1 MKRFQKQRIKIAVFT
16 VFFLL
21 GCFLSCSFAIMIGM
35 STRTLSRESELVVK
49 GEVIEVVCQWTED
62 RTAIFSTAKVQVE
75 EVVTG
80 SCDKDIIEIVYDG
93 GIVDG
98 IGMKV
103 SDSPSFKNGE
113 TVILFL
119 SPDLK
124 LRKVEAFRVYGR
136 AQGKYLIGNDNIARK
151 RGFSVAYGAEDI
163 DNDLSAEELI
173 NKIRAYKNEQ

>member
-1 MKRFQKQRIKIAVFT
+1 MKVFQKYGVKVT
-16 VFFLL
+16 VLVLFLL
-21 GCFLSCSFAIMIGM
+21 LFCFLSYSSALMIGM
-35 STRTLSRESELVVK
+35 STRSLSRESELVIK
-49 GEVIEVVCQWTED
+49 GDVVDIVCQWTED
-62 RTAIFSTAKVQVE
+62 RSAIFTTATLKVE

-93 GIVDG
+93 GVVDG

-103 SDSPSFKNGE
+103 SDTPSFNKGE

-124 LRKVEAFRVYGR
+124 LRKAQAFRVYGR

-151 RGFSVAYGAEDI
+151 RGFSIAEGAGEI
-163 DNDLSAEELI
+163 DNELSADELI
-173 NKIRAYKNEQ
+173 NMIRGYKNE